1 MAIETVAFE
10 SGLLGRVVEMNVL
23 VPATGKS
30 RYPAVYF
37 QHGLGDTYA
46 TFFECT
52 DLEAYGRDIELIIVT
67 PDGGDGWY
75 CNDPREG
82 GIAWE
87 DHIATEV
94 VQHVEANFPA
104 IDSRKGRAMAGFSM
118 GGYGAMMLAMK
129 HANRFAAVC
138 TQAGSFAFG
147 HELRPDRPERSAFM
161 QAVAP
166 PGGKYDLFV
175 LAERF
180 SANAPTAP
188 DAPSMAIRFD
198 VGAHDHLLEHNR
210 RFHARLDE
218 LGIDHEYEEVE
229 GGHEW
234 RTVDRQLPTTL
245 RFVTEHLAAAE

>member
-166 PGGKYDLFV
+166 PGGEYDLYAITEE
-175 LAERF
+175 LAASGGTE
-180 SANAPTAP
+180 
-188 DAPSMAIRFD
+188 MAVRFD
-198 VGAHDHLLEHNR
+198 VGGNDHLLEHNR
-210 RFHARLDE
+210 QFHAHLER
-218 LGIDHEYEEVE
+218 LGIDHEYEEVA

-234 RTVDRQLPTTL
+234 STVNRQLPTTL
-245 RFVTEHLAAAE
+245 SFLARHLAPAR